1 MNGRK
6 KSHATNEA
14 NKCKWLFTFFQP
26 IARKSAAMDT
36 AFSHDDTEKSAET
49 RDKSR
54 ESIFLGA
61 VISLGN
67 QRQTLN
73 VRVRNI
79 SSGGMM
85 IDLAGPHPKG
95 LAVISEMK
103 GIGEVRGRIAWST
116 ENRAG
121 IAFDRAVD
129 PKLARHTAVSPSAPL
144 YARPPI
150 DQTRRPGLAIR

>member
-1 MNGRK
+1 
-6 KSHATNEA
+6 
-14 NKCKWLFTFFQP
+14 LFTFFQP
-26 IARKSAAMDT
+26 IADKLIVMDMSPT
-36 AFSHDDTEKSAET
+36 QIEDEKSLET

-67 QRQTLN
+67 QRQSLN

-85 IDLAGPHPKG
+85 IDLVGPQPKG
-95 LAVISEMK
+95 LSVTAEMK

-121 IAFDRAVD
+121 IVFDRTVD
-129 PKLARHTAVSPSAPL
+129 AKLARHIATPSPAPL
-144 YARPPI
+144 YSRPVA
-150 DQTRRPGLAIR
+150 DTTRRPGLAIR

>member
-1 MNGRK
+1 LSAKLFG
-6 KSHATNEA
+6 
-14 NKCKWLFTFFQP
+14 LFTFFQP
-26 IARKSAAMDT
+26 IAGKLSIMDN
-36 AFSHDDTEKSAET
+36 ALAPDDTETSVET

-67 QRQTLN
+67 QRQSLN

-85 IDLAGPHPKG
+85 IDLAGPQPKG
-95 LAVISEMK
+95 LAVVAEMK
-103 GIGEVRGRIAWST
+103 GIGEIRGRIAWST

-121 IAFDRAVD
+121 IAFDRTVD
-129 PKLARHTAVSPSAPL
+129 PKLARHTPAAAPAAPF
-144 YARPPI
+144 YAKPVLSHG
-150 DQTRRPGLAIR
+150 DTSRRPGLAIR

>member
-1 MNGRK
+1 MDIPASQN
-6 KSHATNEA
+6 AAEA
-14 NKCKWLFTFFQP
+14 F
-26 IARKSAAMDT
+26 
-36 AFSHDDTEKSAET
+36 HET

-61 VISLGN
+61 VISIGDQN
-67 QRQTLN
+67 QSLN

-85 IDLAGPHPKG
+85 IDLAGPQPKG
-95 LAVISEMK
+95 MVVVAEMK

-121 IAFDRAVD
+121 IAFDRTVD
-129 PKLARHTAVSPSAPL
+129 PKLARHTAVAAP
-144 YARPPI
+144 
-150 DQTRRPGLAIR
+150 PGPWCPLSLLLLTT

>member
-1 MNGRK
+1 
-6 KSHATNEA
+6 
-14 NKCKWLFTFFQP
+14 
-26 IARKSAAMDT
+26 MDT
-36 AFSHDDTEKSAET
+36 AYTSDTNEQSPET

-67 QRQTLN
+67 QRQSLN

-95 LAVISEMK
+95 LAITAEMK

-121 IAFDRAVD
+121 IAFDRVVD
-129 PKLARHTAVSPSAPL
+129 PKLARHSLTQSPTAPS
-144 YARPPI
+144 YARPVLSNAY
-150 DQTRRPGLAIR
+150 TSRRPGLGIR